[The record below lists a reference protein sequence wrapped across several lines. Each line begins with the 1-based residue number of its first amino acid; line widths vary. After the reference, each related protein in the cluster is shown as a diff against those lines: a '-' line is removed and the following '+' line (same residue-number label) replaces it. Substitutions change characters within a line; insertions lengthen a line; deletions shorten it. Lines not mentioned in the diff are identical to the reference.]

1 MKYFVLTLFLLV
13 SSISIIAKDTI
24 VMKNGDF
31 VEGVVIEVLANE
43 IKYKKATNPNGPI
56 YSLPI
61 NSVLSIRY
69 ENGEVDKFES
79 KDNTIQESNTQGLS
93 KAAPSEDNEEI
104 KAKYDVVPRLNMK
117 TSNKKAKNFFP
128 IMAFTDSSV
137 ISTKELTIV
146 IDPTAVEFYDGG
158 WKVKMGYS
166 IQITNKTDHP
176 IYIDRANS
184 FRTFNDYTTQS
195 YFNGQ
200 QTTVSHGNTQG
211 GGIGIGIGGIG
222 IGLGSSSSSTYSE
235 NHGVDRFLVLGP
247 KSKANL
253 VDYKY
258 IRLSENKAKFKCIS
272 DIEYWGFNLRK
283 DTYPLTEGQ
292 VLAFTEADTPYSNK
306 YYITYS
312 NDPEFKNAQTID
324 FELYAK
330 YIVGA
335 KIKQEKWAIPLPYG
349 DIGQSDIAI
358 SRAKSRM
365 VSEIKNVIP
374 DFWSNSLV
382 IIGTCGGNF
391 Y

>member
-1 MKYFVLTLFLLV
+1 MKYFVLSLFLLV
-13 SSISIIAKDTI
+13 SSISIIAKDII

-79 KDNTIQESNTQGLS
+79 EDNTIQESKTEELS
-93 KAAPSEDNEEI
+93 KAAPEEDNEKI
-104 KAKYDVVPRLNMK
+104 KAEYDVVPRLNMK

-166 IQITNKTDHP
+166 IQIINETNHP

-211 GGIGIGIGGIG
+211 GGIGIGVGDIG
-222 IGLGSSSSSTYSE
+222 IGLGGSSSSTYSE

-258 IRLSENKAKFKCIS
+258 IRLSDSKAKFKCIS
-272 DIEYWGFNLRK
+272 NIEFWGFNLRK

-292 VLAFTEADTPYSNK
+292 VLTFTEADTPYSNK

-335 KIKQEKWAIPLPYG
+335 KIKQDIWAMSLPYG
-349 DIGQSDIAI
+349 DTGQSDVAT
-358 SRAKSRM
+358 SRM
-365 VSEIKNVIP
+365 VSEIQNVIP
-374 DFWSNSLV
+374 DFWTNSLV
-382 IIGTCGGNF
+382 IIGTCGGIF
-391 Y
+391 D